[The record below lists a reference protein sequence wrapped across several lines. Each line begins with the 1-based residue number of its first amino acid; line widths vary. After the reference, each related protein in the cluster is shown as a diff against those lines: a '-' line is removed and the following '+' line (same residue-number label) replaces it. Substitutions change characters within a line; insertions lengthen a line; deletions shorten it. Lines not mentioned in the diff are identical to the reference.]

1 MIRSDVTNVS
11 SIYKILVEH
20 NLNEKNKLLFFRNLK
35 GVKENG
41 YPVKEGAAWVDCKG
55 GFKGGL
61 KVEGTAC
68 TTKWRHKYTV

>member
-1 MIRSDVTNVS
+1 MIRSDVINVS
-11 SIYKILVEH
+11 FIYKILVEY

-41 YPVKEGAAWVDCKG
+41 YLVKEGVVWVDCKG

-61 KVEGTAC
+61 KVEGIVC
-68 TTKWRHKYTV
+68 IIKWRYKYIV